1 MLILSM
7 IAFILK
13 MTRIF
18 TTSIAVLL
26 VKRVNGLIRRSILV
40 QIVQLVLNV
49 KTLSTNR
56 NFAHQELINR
66 TLKRQHVSI
75 VQLEN
80 YVMTT
85 DLHSSKNVYL
95 GTNVKILRPLRFV
108 SGGHSV

>member
-13 MTRIF
+13 MTRIC
-18 TTSIAVLL
+18 TTSNAVLL
-26 VKRVNGLIRRSILV
+26 VKRVNGLIGRPILV

-49 KTLSTNR
+49 KTLLTNH

-75 VQLEN
+75 VQLGN
-80 YVMTT
+80 YVMSM
-85 DLHSSKNVYL
+85 D
-95 GTNVKILRPLRFV
+95 
-108 SGGHSV
+108 